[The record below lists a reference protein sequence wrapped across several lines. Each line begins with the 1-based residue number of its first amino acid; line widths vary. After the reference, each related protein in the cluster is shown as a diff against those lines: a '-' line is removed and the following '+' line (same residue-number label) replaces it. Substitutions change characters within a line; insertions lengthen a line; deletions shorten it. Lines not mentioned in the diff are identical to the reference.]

1 MRISETYPSRRAF
14 ITGAASGLGL
24 AMCEGL
30 AEDGWTLGMADRD
43 AEGLASAA
51 ERIAAVGGRPRTFV
65 LDVTEAEAF
74 AEAADAFVAWAGGV
88 DLVVNNAGVAAAGLF
103 EETALEDWHALIGVN
118 LLGVVHGCRAFLPHL
133 RRQGGGRLLNIAS
146 AAAVASGPYMSAYNA
161 SKAAVLALSETLYS
175 ELYDT
180 GIGVSVALPTFFRTN
195 IARNQRGDAVH
206 RRITAKL
213 LERSGLTARDAAEA
227 LLDAAARG
235 RLHILYPRRARV
247 IWHWKRL
254 FPKHYL
260 RAMVKQSRATA
271 RYLERLEKR
280 ENARSPEPQR
290 VRKSD

>member
-1 MRISETYPSRRAF
+1 
-14 ITGAASGLGL
+14 
-24 AMCEGL
+24 
-30 AEDGWTLGMADRD
+30 
-43 AEGLASAA
+43 
-51 ERIAAVGGRPRTFV
+51 
-65 LDVTEAEAF
+65 
-74 AEAADAFVAWAGGV
+74 
-88 DLVVNNAGVAAAGLF
+88 
-103 EETALEDWHALIGVN
+103 
-118 LLGVVHGCRAFLPHL
+118 
-133 RRQGGGRLLNIAS
+133 
-146 AAAVASGPYMSAYNA
+146 MSAYNA
-161 SKAAVLALSETLYS
+161 TKAAVLALSETLYS